1 MEMMMQSSWNRYL
14 MIAAL
19 ALAPAVATQA
29 AETSFT
35 LEDGA
40 EASWD
45 DDRYVRLG
53 GRIHYDV
60 ARYSDD
66 VTLLEDDQDFRRAR
80 FVLRAGY
87 DDWQFRAD
95 YDVGLVDGWRNL
107 YVRYGGWDRI
117 RVTAGNQVAP
127 FSIDELSSSND
138 LAFMERSLASALS
151 PAMLTGVSVRTW
163 GKNWSAT
170 AGVFGDE
177 LSDLDRRSAE
187 GTSVIG
193 RFTYAPIRKKRQVL
207 HFGLAHEYRSIDSN
221 TDVRLRARP
230 ESRLTDA
237 RLVDTGSIVGVD
249 TLSTTGL
256 ELMAILDSVRLQSE
270 YMRMSLD
277 GGPESADFSGGYVQ
291 ASWLV
296 TGERY
301 RYSRS
306 RGVPTAVRPRGD
318 WGALEFSLRY
328 SMLDLDDGL
337 VSGGEQTQVTAAVS
351 LYLNEYLRT
360 SLNYSRYDAAPNSDG
375 IDEDGSILMFRFQAA
390 L

>member
-1 MEMMMQSSWNRYL
+1 MQSPWNRYL
-14 MIAAL
+14 VIAAL
-19 ALAPAVATQA
+19 ALAPAVAAQG
-29 AETSFT
+29 AETSVT

-40 EASWD
+40 KVAWD
-45 DDRYVRLG
+45 DDRYLRLG
-53 GRIHYDV
+53 ARIHYDL
-60 ARYSDD
+60 ARFSDD

-80 FVLRAGY
+80 LILRAGY

-95 YDVGLVDGWRNL
+95 YDLGLVDGWRSL
-107 YVRYGGWDRI
+107 YVRYGGWQRV

-127 FSIDELSSSND
+127 FSLDELSSSND
-138 LAFMERSLASALS
+138 LAFLERSLASALS
-151 PAMLTGVSVRTW
+151 PAMLTGVAARTW

-177 LSDLDRRSAE
+177 LSDLDRRTAD

-193 RFTYAPIRKKRQVL
+193 RFTYAPIRKRRQVL

-221 TDVRLRARP
+221 AEVRIRARP
-230 ESRLTDA
+230 ESRLTDE
-237 RLVDTGSIVGVD
+237 RLVDTGGIAGVD
-249 TLSTTGL
+249 SLSTTGL
-256 ELMAILDSVRLQSE
+256 ELMAILDNVRLQTE
-270 YMRMSLD
+270 YMLMSLD
-277 GGPESADFSGGYVQ
+277 GGPSDADFSGGYVQ
-291 ASWLV
+291 ASWLA

-306 RGVPTAVRPRGD
+306 RGVPTAVRPKGD
-318 WGALEFSLRY
+318 WGALELSLRY

-337 VSGGEQTQVTAAVS
+337 VTGGEQTQVTAAVS
-351 LYLNEYLRT
+351 LYLTENLRT

-375 IDEDGSILMFRFQAA
+375 IDEDGSILMFRFQVA

>member
-1 MEMMMQSSWNRYL
+1 MTSHWKKKL
-14 MIAAL
+14 FLAAL
-19 ALAPAVATQA
+19 ACTAGGYAQATD
-29 AETSFT
+29 TS
-35 LEDGA
+35 LSINDGA
-40 EASWD
+40 EVAWD
-45 DDRYVRLG
+45 DDRYLRLG

-66 VTLLEDDQDFRRAR
+66 VTLLEDEQDFRRAR

-95 YDVGLVDGWRNL
+95 YDVGLVDGWRSL
-107 YVRYGGWDRI
+107 YVRYGGWSRV

-127 FSIDELSSSND
+127 FSLDELSSSND
-138 LAFMERSLASALS
+138 LAFLERSLASTLS
-151 PAMLTGVSVRTW
+151 PAMLMGATIRTW
-163 GKNWSAT
+163 GDNWSAT

-177 LSDLDRRSAE
+177 LSDLDRRTAD
-187 GTSVIG
+187 GTSFVG
-193 RFTYAPIRKKRQVL
+193 RFTYAPIRKRRHVL
-207 HFGLAHEYRSIDSN
+207 HFGIAHEYRAIDSN
-221 TDVRLRARP
+221 SEVRLRARP

-237 RLVDTGSIVGVD
+237 RLVDTGSIIGVD
-249 TLSTTGL
+249 SLSTTGL
-256 ELMAILDSVRLQSE
+256 ELMAIFDSVRLQTE
-270 YMRMSLD
+270 YLHTSLD
-277 GGPESADFSGGYVQ
+277 GALDDADFSGGYVQ

-328 SMLDLDDGL
+328 SMLDLEDGPIT
-337 VSGGEQTQVTAAVS
+337 GGEQTQLTAAVS
-351 LYLNEYLRT
+351 LYVNQNLRI

-375 IDEDGSILMFRFQAA
+375 VDEDGSILMGRFQYSM
-390 L
+390 

>member
-1 MEMMMQSSWNRYL
+1 MLTRWNYYL
-14 MIAAL
+14 IAAAI
-19 ALAPAVATQA
+19 ALAPAVAWGQ
-29 AETSFT
+29 AETSVS

-40 EASWD
+40 EVEWD
-45 DDRYVRLG
+45 GDRYLRLG

-66 VTLLEDDQDFRRAR
+66 VTLLEDEQDFRRAR
-80 FVLRAGY
+80 FILRAGY

-95 YDVGLVDGWRNL
+95 YDVGLVDGWRSL
-107 YVRYGGWDRI
+107 YVRYGGWNRV

-127 FSIDELSSSND
+127 FSLDELSSSND

-151 PAMLTGVSVRTW
+151 PAMLTGLSVRTW
-163 GKNWSAT
+163 GDDWSAT

-177 LSDLDRRSAE
+177 LSDLDRRTAD
-187 GTSVIG
+187 GTSFVG
-193 RFTYAPIRKKRQVL
+193 RFTYAPIRKRRQVL
-207 HFGLAHEYRSIDSN
+207 HFGVAHEYRSIDSN
-221 TDVRLRARP
+221 TDVRIRARP

-237 RLVDTGSIVGVD
+237 RLVDSGNIAGVD
-249 TLSTTGL
+249 SLSTTGV

-270 YMRMSLD
+270 YLLMSLD
-277 GGPESADFSGGYVQ
+277 GGLNDADFSGGYVQ

-306 RGVPTAVRPRGD
+306 RGVPTAVRPKGD
-318 WGALEFSLRY
+318 WGALEFSVRY
-328 SMLDLDDGL
+328 SMLDLEDGL
-337 VSGGEQTQVTAAVS
+337 VSGGEQTQLTAAVS
-351 LYLNEYLRT
+351 WYFNRQLRT
-360 SLNYSRYDAAPNSDG
+360 SLNYSLYDASPNSDG
-375 IDEDGSILMFRFQAA
+375 IDEDGSILMFRFQYA

>member
-249 TLSTTGL
+249 SLSTTGL

>member
-1 MEMMMQSSWNRYL
+1 MQSPWNRYL

-19 ALAPAVATQA
+19 ALAPAAATQA

-40 EASWD
+40 EVAWD
-45 DDRYVRLG
+45 DDRYLRLG
-53 GRIHYDV
+53 GRIHYDL
-60 ARYSDD
+60 ARFSDD
-66 VTLLEDDQDFRRAR
+66 VTVLEDDQDFRRAR
-80 FVLRAGY
+80 LILRAGY

-95 YDVGLVDGWRNL
+95 YDVGLVDGWRSL
-107 YVRYGGWDRI
+107 YVRYGGWKRV

-127 FSIDELSSSND
+127 FSLDELSSSND
-138 LAFMERSLASALS
+138 LAFLERSLASALS

-177 LSDLDRRSAE
+177 LSDLDRRTAD
-187 GTSVIG
+187 GTSVVG
-193 RFTYAPIRKKRQVL
+193 RFTYAPIRKRRQVL

-221 TDVRLRARP
+221 TDVRIRARP
-230 ESRLTDA
+230 ESRLTDV
-237 RLVDTGSIVGVD
+237 RLVDTDGIAGVD
-249 TLSTTGL
+249 SLSTTGL
-256 ELMAILDSVRLQSE
+256 ELMAILDSVRLQTE
-270 YMRMSLD
+270 YMLMSLD
-277 GGPESADFSGGYVQ
+277 GGPDEPDFSGGYVQ
-291 ASWLV
+291 ASWLA

-306 RGVPTAVRPRGD
+306 RGVPTAVRPKGD
-318 WGALEFSLRY
+318 WGALELSLRY
-328 SMLDLDDGL
+328 SMLDLNDGL
-337 VSGGEQTQVTAAVS
+337 VTGGEQTQVTAAVS
-351 LYLNEYLRT
+351 LYLNENLRT

-375 IDEDGSILMFRFQAA
+375 IDEDGSIVMFRFQLA

>member
-117 RVTAGNQVAP
+117 RITAGNQVAP

-249 TLSTTGL
+249 SLSTTGL

>member
-1 MEMMMQSSWNRYL
+1 MQSFWNRCL

-19 ALAPAVATQA
+19 ALAPVAVTAA

-40 EASWD
+40 KAAWD

-80 FVLRAGY
+80 LILRAGF

-95 YDVGLVDGWRNL
+95 YDVGLVDGWRSL

-117 RVTAGNQVAP
+117 RVTAGNQVTP

-177 LSDLDRRSAE
+177 LSELDRRTAD

-193 RFTYAPIRKKRQVL
+193 RFTYAPIRKRRQVL
-207 HFGLAHEYRSIDSN
+207 HFGLAHEYRSIDTN
-221 TDVRLRARP
+221 TEVRLRARP
-230 ESRLTDA
+230 ESRLTDE
-237 RLVDTGSIVGVD
+237 RLVDTGAIAGADS
-249 TLSTTGL
+249 LSTTGV
-256 ELMAILDSVRLQSE
+256 ELMAILDSVRLQTE
-270 YMRMSLD
+270 YMRLSLD
-277 GGPESADFSGGYVQ
+277 AGPESADFSGGYIQ
-291 ASWLV
+291 ASWLA

-318 WGALEFSLRY
+318 WGALEFSVRY

-337 VSGGEQTQVTAAVS
+337 VTGGEQTQLTAAVS

-360 SLNYSRYDAAPNSDG
+360 SLNYSRYDAAPNRDG

>member
-1 MEMMMQSSWNRYL
+1 MSSNWNRYL
-14 MIAAL
+14 CIAAL
-19 ALAPAVATQA
+19 ALAPAVAAQA

-40 EASWD
+40 EVAWD
-45 DDRYVRLG
+45 DGRYLRLG

-66 VTLLEDDQDFRRAR
+66 VTLLEDEQDFRRAR

-95 YDVGLVDGWRNL
+95 YDVGLVDGWRSL
-107 YVRYGGWDRI
+107 YVRYGGWNRV

-127 FSIDELSSSND
+127 FSLDELSSSND
-138 LAFMERSLASALS
+138 LAFLERSLASALS

-163 GKNWSAT
+163 GDAWSAT
-170 AGVFGDE
+170 AGAFGDE
-177 LSDLDRRSAE
+177 LSDLDRRTAE
-187 GTSVIG
+187 GTSFIG
-193 RFTYAPIRKKRQVL
+193 RFTYAPIRQRRHVV
-207 HFGLAHEYRSIDSN
+207 HVGLAHEYRSIDSN
-221 TDVRLRARP
+221 ADVRIRARP

-237 RLVDTGSIVGVD
+237 RLVDTRALVGVD
-249 TLSTTGL
+249 SLSTTGV
-256 ELMAILDSVRLQSE
+256 ELMAILDSVRLQTE

-277 GGPESADFSGGYVQ
+277 GGLNEADFSGGYAQ

-318 WGALEFSLRY
+318 WGALELSLRY
-328 SMLDLDDGL
+328 SMLDLEDRL
-337 VSGGEQTQVTAAVS
+337 VSGGEQTQLSAAVS
-351 LYLNEYLRT
+351 LYVNQNLRT
-360 SLNYSRYDAAPNSDG
+360 SLNYSRYDAAPNNDG
-375 IDEDGSILMFRFQAA
+375 IDEDGSILMFRFQYA

>member
-1 MEMMMQSSWNRYL
+1 MEMMMQSPWNRYL
-14 MIAAL
+14 VIAAL

-35 LEDGA
+35 LEEGA
-40 EASWD
+40 KVAWD
-45 DDRYVRLG
+45 DERYVRLG

-66 VTLLEDDQDFRRAR
+66 VTVLEDDEDFRRAR

-107 YVRYGGWDRI
+107 YVRYGGWKRVQ
-117 RVTAGNQVAP
+117 VTAGNQVAP
-127 FSIDELSSSND
+127 FSLDELSSSND

-151 PAMLTGVSVRTW
+151 PAMLTGLSARTW

-177 LSDLDRRSAE
+177 LSDLDRRTAD
-187 GTSVIG
+187 GTSIVG
-193 RFTYAPIRKKRQVL
+193 RLTYAPIDRKRQVL
-207 HFGLAHEYRSIDSN
+207 HFGVAHEYRSVDSN
-221 TDVRLRARP
+221 TEVRIRARP
-230 ESRLTDA
+230 ESRLTDE
-237 RLVDTGSIVGVD
+237 RLVDTRPISGVD
-249 TLSTTGL
+249 SLSTTGL
-256 ELMAILDSVRLQSE
+256 ELMAILDNLRLQTE
-270 YMRMSLD
+270 YMLMSLD
-277 GGPESADFSGGYVQ
+277 GGPNDADFSGGYVQ

-301 RYSRS
+301 RYSHA
-306 RGVPTAVRPRGD
+306 RGVPTAVRPKGD
-318 WGALEFSLRY
+318 WGALEFSVRY

-337 VSGGEQTQVTAAVS
+337 VAGGEQTQVTAAAS
-351 LYLNEYLRT
+351 LYLNEHLRT
-360 SLNYSRYDAAPNSDG
+360 SLSYSRYDAAPNSDG
-375 IDEDGSILMFRFQAA
+375 IDEDGSILMFRLQIA

>member
-29 AETSFT
+29 AETSFS

-40 EASWD
+40 QAAWD

>member
-1 MEMMMQSSWNRYL
+1 MQSSWNRYL

>member
-1 MEMMMQSSWNRYL
+1 MTSHWKRCL
-14 MIAAL
+14 IVATF
-19 ALAPAVATQA
+19 ALAPGVAAQA
-29 AETSFT
+29 ADTSFSM
-35 LEDGA
+35 EDGA
-40 EASWD
+40 EVSWD
-45 DDRYVRLG
+45 DDRYLRLG
-53 GRIHYDV
+53 GRIHYDI

-80 FVLRAGY
+80 FVLRGGY

-107 YVRYGGWDRI
+107 YVRYRGWNRV

-127 FSIDELSSSND
+127 FSLDELSSSND
-138 LAFMERSLASALS
+138 LAFLERSLASALS
-151 PAMLTGVSVRTW
+151 PAMLTGVAVRTW
-163 GKNWSAT
+163 GDDWSAT

-177 LSDLDRRSAE
+177 LSDLDRRTAD
-187 GTSVIG
+187 GTSVVG
-193 RFTYAPIRKKRQVL
+193 RFTYAPIRKRRQVL
-207 HFGLAHEYRSIDSN
+207 HFGIAHEYRSIDTN
-221 TDVRLRARP
+221 TDVRIRARP

-249 TLSTTGL
+249 SLSTTGL
-256 ELMAILDSVRLQSE
+256 ELMAILDSVRLQTE

-277 GGPESADFSGGYVQ
+277 GGPNEADFSGGYVQ

-318 WGALEFSLRY
+318 WGALEFSVRY
-328 SMLDLDDGL
+328 SMLDLEDGL
-337 VSGGEQTQVTAAVS
+337 TTGGEQTQLTAAVS
-351 LYLNEYLRT
+351 WYFNQHLRT
-360 SLNYSRYDAAPNSDG
+360 SLNFSQYDASPNSDG
-375 IDEDGSILMFRFQAA
+375 IEEDGSILMFRFQYA

>member
-337 VSGGEQTQVTAAVS
+337 VTGGEQTQVTAAVS

>member
-1 MEMMMQSSWNRYL
+1 MQGPLTRYL
-14 MIAAL
+14 VTVVL
-19 ALAPAVATQA
+19 ALAPSLAVHA
-29 AETSFT
+29 ADTSFT

-40 EASWD
+40 EVAWNE
-45 DDRYVRLG
+45 DRYVRLG

-60 ARYSDD
+60 ARYNDD
-66 VTLLEDDQDFRRAR
+66 VTLLEDEQDFRRAR
-80 FVLRAGY
+80 LILRAGY
-87 DDWQFRAD
+87 DDWQLRAD

-107 YVRYGGWDRI
+107 YLRYGGWKRV

-127 FSIDELSSSND
+127 FSLDELSSSND

-151 PAMLTGVSVRTW
+151 PAMLTGLSIRTW
-163 GKNWSAT
+163 GKNWTAT

-177 LSDLDRRSAE
+177 LSDLDRRTAD
-187 GTSVIG
+187 GISVVG
-193 RFTYAPIRKKRQVL
+193 RFTYAPIRKRGQVL
-207 HFGLAHEYRSIDSN
+207 HFGIAHEYRSIDSN
-221 TDVRLRARP
+221 ADIRIRARP
-230 ESRLTDA
+230 ESRLTDV
-237 RLVDTGSIVGVD
+237 RLVDTGPLTGIDS
-249 TLSTTGL
+249 LSTTGL
-256 ELMAILDSVRLQSE
+256 ELMGILDSVRLQTE

-277 GGPESADFSGGYVQ
+277 GGPVDADFSGGYVQ

-318 WGALEFSLRY
+318 WGAWELSLRY
-328 SMLDLDDGL
+328 SMLDLEDGI
-337 VSGGEQTQVTAAVS
+337 VAGGEQTQVTAAVS

-360 SLNYSRYDAAPNSDG
+360 SLNYSRYDAAPNLDG
-375 IDEDGSILMFRFQAA
+375 IDEDGSILMLRFQAA

>member
-1 MEMMMQSSWNRYL
+1 MEMMMQSPWNRYL
-14 MIAAL
+14 MLAAL
-19 ALAPAVATQA
+19 ALAPAVAVAA

-35 LEDGA
+35 LDDGA
-40 EASWD
+40 KVAWD

-60 ARYSDD
+60 ARFSDD
-66 VTLLEDDQDFRRAR
+66 VTLFEDDQDFRRAR

-107 YVRYGGWDRI
+107 YVRYSGWERM

-127 FSIDELSSSND
+127 FSLDELSSSND

-151 PAMLTGVSVRTW
+151 PAMLTGLSVGTW
-163 GKNWSAT
+163 GKSWSAT

-177 LSDLDRRSAE
+177 LSDLDRRTAD

-193 RFTYAPIRKKRQVL
+193 RFTYAPLRKRRQVL
-207 HFGLAHEYRSIDSN
+207 HFGIAHEYRSVDSN
-221 TDVRLRARP
+221 ADVRIQARP
-230 ESRLTDA
+230 ETRLTDV
-237 RLVDTGSIVGVD
+237 RLVDTGRIAGIDS
-249 TLSTTGL
+249 LSTTGL
-256 ELMAILDSVRLQSE
+256 ELMGIMDNVRLQTE
-270 YMRMSLD
+270 YMWMSLD
-277 GGPESADFSGGYVQ
+277 GSPVDADFSGGYVQ
-291 ASWLV
+291 ASWVV

-318 WGALEFSLRY
+318 WGAVELSLRY
-328 SMLDLDDGL
+328 SMIDLDDG
-337 VSGGEQTQVTAAVS
+337 VVTGGEQTQMSAAVS
-351 LYLNEYLRT
+351 LYLNEHLRT
-360 SLNYSRYDAAPNSDG
+360 SLNYSRYDAAPNRDG
-375 IDEDGSILMFRFQAA
+375 VDEDGSILMFRFQYV

>member
-1 MEMMMQSSWNRYL
+1 MQSFWNRCL

-19 ALAPAVATQA
+19 ALAPVAVTAA

-40 EASWD
+40 KAAWD

-80 FVLRAGY
+80 LILRAGF

-95 YDVGLVDGWRNL
+95 YDVGLVDGWRSL

-117 RVTAGNQVAP
+117 RVTAGNQVTP

-177 LSDLDRRSAE
+177 LSELDRRTAD

-193 RFTYAPIRKKRQVL
+193 RFTYAPIRKRRQVL

-221 TDVRLRARP
+221 TEVRLRARP
-230 ESRLTDA
+230 ESRLTDE
-237 RLVDTGSIVGVD
+237 RLVDTGAIAGADS
-249 TLSTTGL
+249 LSTTGL
-256 ELMAILDSVRLQSE
+256 ELMAILDSVRLQTE
-270 YMRMSLD
+270 YMRLSLD
-277 GGPESADFSGGYVQ
+277 AGPESADFSGGYIQ
-291 ASWLV
+291 ASWLA

-318 WGALEFSLRY
+318 WGALEFSVRY

-337 VSGGEQTQVTAAVS
+337 VTGGEQTQLTAAVS
-351 LYLNEYLRT
+351 LYLNEHLRT
-360 SLNYSRYDAAPNSDG
+360 SLNYSRYDAAPNRDG

>member
-1 MEMMMQSSWNRYL
+1 MHSPWNRYL

-35 LEDGA
+35 LDDGA
-40 EASWD
+40 QVAWGDE
-45 DDRYVRLG
+45 RYLRLG

-80 FVLRAGY
+80 LILRAGF

-107 YVRYGGWDRI
+107 YVRYGGWERV

-127 FSIDELSSSND
+127 FSLDELASSND

-151 PAMLTGVSVRTW
+151 PAMLTGLSVGTW
-163 GKNWSAT
+163 GKNWTAT

-177 LSDLDRRSAE
+177 LSDLDRRTAD
-187 GTSVIG
+187 GTSIVG
-193 RFTYAPIRKKRQVL
+193 RFTYAPIRKRRQVL
-207 HFGLAHEYRSIDSN
+207 HFGIAHEYRSVDSN
-221 TDVRLRARP
+221 ADVRIQARP

-237 RLVDTGSIVGVD
+237 RLVDTGRIAGIDS
-249 TLSTTGL
+249 LSTTGL
-256 ELMAILDSVRLQSE
+256 ELMGIIDNVRLQTE
-270 YMRMSLD
+270 YMHMRLD
-277 GGPESADFSGGYVQ
+277 GGPNEADFSGGYVQ

-318 WGALEFSLRY
+318 WGALELSVRY
-328 SMLDLDDGL
+328 SMLDLEDGL
-337 VSGGEQTQVTAAVS
+337 VTGGEQTQVTAAVS
-351 LYLNEYLRT
+351 LYLNEHLRT
-360 SLNYSRYDAAPNSDG
+360 SLNYSRYDAAPNRDG
-375 IDEDGSILMFRFQAA
+375 IDEDGSILMLRFQAA

>member
-1 MEMMMQSSWNRYL
+1 MQSFWNRCL

-19 ALAPAVATQA
+19 ALAPVAVTAA

-40 EASWD
+40 KAAWD

-80 FVLRAGY
+80 LILRAGF

-95 YDVGLVDGWRNL
+95 YDVGLVDGWRSL

-117 RVTAGNQVAP
+117 RVTAGNQVTP

-177 LSDLDRRSAE
+177 LSELDRRTAD

-193 RFTYAPIRKKRQVL
+193 RFTYAPIRKRRQVL
-207 HFGLAHEYRSIDSN
+207 HFGLAHEYRSIDTN
-221 TDVRLRARP
+221 TEVRLRARP
-230 ESRLTDA
+230 ESRLTDE
-237 RLVDTGSIVGVD
+237 RLVDTGAIAGADS
-249 TLSTTGL
+249 LSTTGL
-256 ELMAILDSVRLQSE
+256 ELMAILDSVRLQTE
-270 YMRMSLD
+270 YMRLSLD
-277 GGPESADFSGGYVQ
+277 AGPESADFSGGYIQ
-291 ASWLV
+291 ASWLA

-318 WGALEFSLRY
+318 WGALEFSVRY

-337 VSGGEQTQVTAAVS
+337 VTGGEQTQLTAAVS

-360 SLNYSRYDAAPNSDG
+360 SLNYSRYDAAPNRDG

>member
-117 RVTAGNQVAP
+117 RITAGNQVAP

-337 VSGGEQTQVTAAVS
+337 VTGGEQTQVTAAVS